1 MVNVNIE
8 IPPELHKRLKVAA
21 ATDDMTLKDL
31 VITLLAGDVPQ
42 TPATQPS
49 HTHHHSDNGAN

>member
-42 TPATQPS
+42 TPAPP
-49 HTHHHSDNGAN
+49 HPHHHSDNGAN